1 MELPRIRVFRKWYSS
16 LHTHRSGEVQV
27 QGHIESRLPFG
38 YALISRV
45 ASALLVPLREG
56 LPTLQNS
63 SVAISFQA
71 ASVLFASVTG
81 EILRLPWV
89 LEGGTYRLEGGWET
103 GDKGEDFALIRS
115 L

>member
-16 LHTHRSGEVQV
+16 LHRSGEAQV
-27 QGHIESRLPFG
+27 QGHTESRLPFG
-38 YALISRV
+38 YALIPRV

-71 ASVLFASVTG
+71 ASVRISDRGDSEVTVDT
-81 EILRLPWV
+81 R
-89 LEGGTYRLEGGWET
+89 RWET